1 MLMGGKCPDTT
12 PEREASLPSLGATQE
27 PPSSIEIPKD
37 CPYGA
42 EGCPTVE
49 ELRTELQDIRKENNV
64 IWTKLNE
71 VETIVS
77 ANYSSLSTL
86 KWPVFP
92 HGCGATGIEVMI

>member
-12 PEREASLPSLGATQE
+12 TQE

-42 EGCPTVE
+42 EGCPKVE
-49 ELRTELQDIRKENNV
+49 ELRTELQNIRKENNV
-64 IWTKLNE
+64 IWKKLNE

-77 ANYSSLSTL
+77 ANSSSLSTL
-86 KWPVFP
+86 KWLVFLLV
-92 HGCGATGIEVMI
+92 CGATGIEVMI